1 MTVTLG
7 WPSRALSPNVRTH
20 WATLA
25 RAKKAARLEGF
36 CDAMSALRYM
46 KPWYLKD
53 AKDIRIQVTFIPPN
67 ARRRDMDNLI
77 ASIKPH
83 LDGISDAIGID
94 DSQWIW
100 AAPVIAKPEKPGRVV
115 VTLTPVEVTHGAD

>member
-1 MTVTLG
+1 MMTVTLG
-7 WPSRALSPNVRTH
+7 WPSRALSPNARSH

-25 RAKKAARLEGF
+25 RAKKAAREEGWIATRYHDGRISVPA
-36 CDAMSALRYM
+36 DASVC
-46 KPWYLKD
+46 
-53 AKDIRIQVTFIPPN
+53 IQVTFIPPN
-67 ARRRDMDNLI
+67 ARRRDLDNCI

-94 DSQWIW
+94 DSRWIW

-115 VTLTPVEVTHGAD
+115 VTLTPVEVVA

>member
-7 WPSRALSPNVRTH
+7 WPSRALSPNARTH

-25 RAKKAARLEGF
+25 RAKKAARYEGWR
-36 CDAMSALRYM
+36 AATGMVVRLPVAVVVGTPVSL
-46 KPWYLKD
+46 
-53 AKDIRIQVTFIPPN
+53 RIQVTFHPPN
-67 ARRRDMDNLI
+67 ARRRDLDNCI

-94 DSQWIW
+94 DSRWIW
-100 AAPVIAKPEKPGRVV
+100 AAPVMAKPEKPGRVV
-115 VTLTPVEVTHGAD
+115 VTLTPVEVVA